1 MKKHFLTP
9 LTALL
14 LLAVG
19 LLVCGCE
26 KEPPPPP
33 DPPKP
38 PVEKELSPIIE
49 VNKVAPEGLV
59 PYGDSVTFKYKNI
72 NTKEFWVDGQIQ
84 TPATEGT
91 FVTGPVCGKTTFWL
105 LAKNV
110 ELTTSKY
117 VEILEV
123 GPWYET
129 TFGLVSYYPW
139 RYKAFRISSLD
150 GEVLY
155 FWIPDPEIL
164 SWVFYFHKDGKLTF
178 SSNLSGN
185 TETWL
190 IKNDGTIIL
199 MIGVARKLQVDPY
212 EMVISYQTTYNGE
225 TVWFDMVFEHASDTP
240 TDPD

>member
-1 MKKHFLTP
+1 M
-9 LTALL
+9 
-14 LLAVG
+14 
-19 LLVCGCE
+19 CGCE

-139 RYKAFRISSLD
+139 EFIALIIFNDDELVLD
-150 GEVLY
+150 Y
-155 FWIPDPEIL
+155 WIPDPSIL
-164 SWVFYFHKDGKLTF
+164 GGISYFHQDGTVSYNF
-178 SSNLSGN
+178 T
-185 TETWL
+185 TETATWSVPNENTLL
-190 IKNDGTIIL
+190 INGFEK
-199 MIGVARKLQVDPY
+199 RLQVSR
-212 EMVISYQTTYNGE
+212 EELVISYEITYSGKPA
-225 TVWFDMVFEHASDTP
+225 WFGMVYKHASDTP
-240 TDPD
+240 TDPI

>member
-1 MKKHFLTP
+1 MKKHFLT
-9 LTALL
+9 LITALL
-14 LLAVG
+14 LIAGG

-139 RYKAFRISSLD
+139 RYKKMSISD
-150 GEVLY
+150 MKDNVLA
-155 FWIPDPEIL
+155 WWLPDEEER
-164 SWVFYFHKDGKLTF
+164 SWVFYYHKNGVTTYSPD
-178 SSNLSGN
+178 LSTGR
-185 TETWL
+185 TLWS
-190 IKNDGTIIL
+190 IKNDSTITSN
-199 MIGVARKLQVDPY
+199 GFDFRLQVSEE
-212 EMVISYQTTYNGE
+212 EMILSYQTRWNGQD
-225 TVWFDMVFEHASDTP
+225 VWFNLIFEHASDTP
-240 TDPD
+240 TDP

>member
-1 MKKHFLTP
+1 MKKHFLT
-9 LTALL
+9 LITALL
-14 LLAVG
+14 LIAGG

-139 RYKAFRISSLD
+139 KYDSIGISSLD
-150 GEVLY
+150 GKILERWGL
-155 FWIPDPEIL
+155 DPEIL
-164 SWVFYFHKDGKLTF
+164 SWVVNFYKDGRYTV
-178 SSNLSGN
+178 SSHPTIVQYWSAPDNN
-185 TETWL
+185 TIVINGSTS
-190 IKNDGTIIL
+190 
-199 MIGVARKLQVDPY
+199 KLQVNQK
-212 EMVISYQTTYNGE
+212 EMIISVQTTYNSE
-225 TVWFDMVFEHASDTP
+225 LVWFDTIYKHASDTP

>member
-1 MKKHFLTP
+1 M
-9 LTALL
+9 
-14 LLAVG
+14 
-19 LLVCGCE
+19 CGCE

-139 RYKAFRISSLD
+139 RYDSLGLSSLD
-150 GEVLY
+150 GKILRRWSVTPAEKDVVYFYLKEGILY
-155 FWIPDPEIL
+155 SSKDPSRTNPWYISDE
-164 SWVFYFHKDGKLTF
+164 
-178 SSNLSGN
+178 N
-185 TETWL
+185 T
-190 IKNDGTIIL
+190 IVINGS
-199 MIGVARKLQVDPY
+199 VQKLQVDDKQ
-212 EMVISYQTTYNGE
+212 MIISYQTENHGE
-225 TVWFDMVFEHASDTP
+225 IVWFDMIYKHASDVP
-240 TDPD
+240 NDPD

>member
-72 NTKEFWVDGQIQ
+72 NTKEFWVMVRYKRQQ
-84 TPATEGT
+84 QKELCYW
-91 FVTGPVCGKTTFWL
+91 TGFGKNNILL

-110 ELTTSKY
+110 ELTT
-117 VEILEV
+117 V
-123 GPWYET
+123 
-129 TFGLVSYYPW
+129 
-139 RYKAFRISSLD
+139 
-150 GEVLY
+150 
-155 FWIPDPEIL
+155 
-164 SWVFYFHKDGKLTF
+164 
-178 SSNLSGN
+178 N
-185 TETWL
+185 
-190 IKNDGTIIL
+190 
-199 MIGVARKLQVDPY
+199 M
-212 EMVISYQTTYNGE
+212 
-225 TVWFDMVFEHASDTP
+225 
-240 TDPD
+240 

>member
-139 RYKAFRISSLD
+139 KYDSIGISSLD
-150 GEVLY
+150 GKILERWGL
-155 FWIPDPEIL
+155 DPEIL
-164 SWVFYFHKDGKLTF
+164 SWVVNFYKDGRYTV
-178 SSNLSGN
+178 SSHPTIVQYWSAPDNN
-185 TETWL
+185 TIVINGSTS
-190 IKNDGTIIL
+190 
-199 MIGVARKLQVDPY
+199 KLQVNQK
-212 EMVISYQTTYNGE
+212 EMIISVQTTYNSE
-225 TVWFDMVFEHASDTP
+225 LVWFDTIYKHASDTP

>member
-129 TFGLVSYYPW
+129 SYGLVSYFPW
-139 RYKAFRISSLD
+139 RYKAMRISSLD
-150 GEVLY
+150 GKILDY
-155 FWIPDPEIL
+155 WIPDPEVL
-164 SWVFYFHKDGKLTF
+164 SWIIYYHKDGTV
-178 SSNLSGN
+178 SYSHTTQVVS
-185 TETWL
+185 W
-190 IKNDGTIIL
+190 IVPNDNTII
-199 MIGVARKLQVDPY
+199 INGTNRKLQIGQE
-212 EMVISYQTTYNGE
+212 EMVLSYQTTYNGE

-240 TDPD
+240 TDPE

>member
-1 MKKHFLTP
+1 MKKHFLT
-9 LTALL
+9 LITALL
-14 LLAVG
+14 LIAGG

-139 RYKAFRISSLD
+139 KYKALSVSSFEGEILD
-150 GEVLY
+150 Y
-155 FWIPDPEIL
+155 WIPDPELL
-164 SWVFYFHKDGKLTF
+164 SWVFYYHRDGKISYSF
-178 SSNLSGN
+178 
-185 TETWL
+185 TEEIASWL
-190 IKNDGTIIL
+190 IEGDTIFQN
-199 MIGVARKLQVDPY
+199 REPFKLQVNQN
-212 EMVISYQTTYNGE
+212 EMILSYQTMYNGE
-225 TVWFDMVFEHASDTP
+225 LIWFDMVFEHASDVP
-240 TDPD
+240 NDPD